1 MKRNWRDVT
10 LSDNPA
16 KINSME
22 IERRRVI
29 QLAKVQI
36 LSILIGFVA
45 LLAFTYKFLQIIGA
59 S

>member
-45 LLAFTYKFLQIIGA
+45 LLAFTYKFLQLIAG

>member
-36 LSILIGFVA
+36 LSIFIGFGA
-45 LLAFTYKFLQIIGA
+45 LLALTYKFLQLIAG

>member
-45 LLAFTYKFLQIIGA
+45 LLAFTYKFLQIIGGF
-59 S
+59 

>member
-45 LLAFTYKFLQIIGA
+45 LLAFTYKFLQIIGG